1 MWAKLRPHFK
11 GFPAQ
16 ERVAQV
22 MTTYG
27 LRVKDGA
34 VYAGEI
40 ELADSAIARAVGVD
54 RRVVTATLNTIEKVP
69 LLRDFFGKLWPVCHL
84 GNVAPMMGWG
94 AIEILPTNASKPG
107 ILAGTSAIISEAGI
121 SVRQVIVDDPE
132 IIEDPKA
139 LIITEKPVPE
149 RLLPRLRNL
158 DGVRGVVILGHYDV
172 APPR

>member
-1 MWAKLRPHFK
+1 MWAKLKPHFK

-16 ERVAQV
+16 ERIAQLMV
-22 MTTYG
+22 TYG

-54 RRVVTATLNTIEKVP
+54 RRVVTATLATIEKTA

-84 GNVAPMMGWG
+84 GNVAPLMGWG

-107 ILAGTSAIISEAGI
+107 ILAGTSTIIAEAGI

-132 IIEDPKA
+132 IFEDPRA
-139 LIITEKPVPE
+139 LLITEKPVPE
-149 RLLPRLRNL
+149 RLLPRIRNL
-158 DGVRGVVILGHYDV
+158 DGVRGVVL
-172 APPR
+172 R